1 MSQNTV
7 KKYNR
12 AERTGVS
19 EPENAVQ
26 PRRKRRVLAEPEDFW
41 GRLRFRAGKKRRWF
55 GRRCRRV
62 IREAKANRFP
72 ESNRGALQAL
82 LMLWGL
88 LPAAA
93 SRLRERLLGK
103 RKERIHRSGKFGT
116 WFEKEKRLH
125 AVVFLGG
132 SCVLAGIVLFFSF
145 FKVGT
150 TVTYDGHVL
159 GTVASKSEAESVRHE
174 LEAITSET
182 LGETYTLDDS
192 LLQYDSGWTL
202 RQDVEDKAAYEEEL
216 SDEIGMVSS
225 A

>member
-1 MSQNTV
+1 
-7 KKYNR
+7 
-12 AERTGVS
+12 
-19 EPENAVQ
+19 
-26 PRRKRRVLAEPEDFW
+26 
-41 GRLRFRAGKKRRWF
+41 
-55 GRRCRRV
+55 
-62 IREAKANRFP
+62 
-72 ESNRGALQAL
+72 
-82 LMLWGL
+82 MLWGL

-132 SCVLAGIVLFFSF
+132 SCVLAGVILFFSF
-145 FKVGT
+145 FTVGT

-174 LEAITSET
+174 LEAITSKT
-182 LGETYTLDDS
+182 LGETYTLDTS

-202 RQDVEDKAAYEEEL
+202 RQDVEDKAAYEDEL
-216 SDEIGMVSS
+216 SDEIGLVTSAYCLYVNGERIGTTPMRALWTSCWSS
-225 A
+225 FRRPLPMRIPFPANSRRMWRSGRNMSPQTPS